1 MGSEMTPL
9 LVFEGGASEA
19 PPRGTTRI
27 RYAVGGRVKALVPL
41 GLTGNEHHV
50 SALEV
55 EINFKEASQFD
66 NMVFFRLI

>member
-27 RYAVGGRVKALVPL
+27 RYAVGGRVKSNFSLISNNAENKYGTASLVK
-41 GLTGNEHHV
+41 NEY
-50 SALEV
+50 LV
-55 EINFKEASQFD
+55 ENLMFD
-66 NMVFFRLI
+66 TFN

>member
-27 RYAVGGRVKALVPL
+27 RYAVGGRVNLEA
-41 GLTGNEHHV
+41 V
-50 SALEV
+50 SDV
-55 EINFKEASQFD
+55 SSDFDFKGQTCVLSQ
-66 NMVFFRLI
+66 N